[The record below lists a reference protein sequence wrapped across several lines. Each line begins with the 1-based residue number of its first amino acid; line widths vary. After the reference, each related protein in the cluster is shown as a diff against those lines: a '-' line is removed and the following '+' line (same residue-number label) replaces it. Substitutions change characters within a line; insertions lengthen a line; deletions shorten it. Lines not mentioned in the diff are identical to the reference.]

1 MITKIKIAISYL
13 LCLFVP
19 KSFEDVI
26 NDFTDPMELDEL
38 ILQKSGIK

>member
-26 NDFTDPMELDEL
+26 NDIPDPLEMDDL

>member
-13 LCLFVP
+13 LCLFIP
-19 KSFEDVI
+19 KSFEEVI
-26 NDFTDPMELDEL
+26 NDFSDSSDLDAL